1 MKKIIALAFVSLISA
16 SAFAQTKGFTAGLRL
31 GTNLSQVRGNDLS
44 ITSGNT
50 VFNFRNN
57 ENRAFGFTGGVFLRF
72 GKTFFLQPEILISQ
86 KGGKYE
92 MFNSNNNSTT
102 TVDFR
107 MTNLD
112 FPLLVGYKL
121 GNVLRINAGP
131 IASFNIGND
140 GNLGEAI
147 KEASGES
154 TDEVFKKAVLGY
166 QAGVGFDIGKINFDV
181 RYEGNVNDIIDVK
194 YKDAATASKF
204 AAKGN
209 LFQATVGFHF

>member
-1 MKKIIALAFVSLISA
+1 MKKIIILAIASFISA
-16 SAFAQTKGFTAGLRL
+16 STFAQTKGFTAGLRL

-44 ITSGNT
+44 FTSGNT

-57 ENRAFGFTGGVFLRF
+57 EDRAFGFVGGVFLRF
-72 GKTFFLQPEILISQ
+72 GRTVFLQPEILVSQ
-86 KGGKYE
+86 KGGKYDLVTD
-92 MFNSNNNSTT
+92 NGNNTK

-112 FPLLVGYKL
+112 LPLLVGVKL

-131 IASFNIGND
+131 IATFNIGDN
-140 GNLGEAI
+140 GKLGDAI
-147 KEASGES
+147 EDARGES
-154 TDEVFKKAVLGY
+154 AESVYKKAVFGY
-166 QAGVGFDIGKINFDV
+166 QAGVGFDLGQLNFDV

-194 YKDAATASKF
+194 YKNAETASKF

-209 LFQATVGFHF
+209 SFQATIGFHF

>member
-16 SAFAQTKGFTAGLRL
+16 STFAQTKSFTAGLRL
-31 GTNLSQVRGNDLS
+31 GANLSQVRGNDLS
-44 ITSGNT
+44 FTSGNT

-72 GKTFFLQPEILISQ
+72 GKTFFIQPEILISQ

-92 MFNSNNNSTT
+92 TFSNSNNNTT

-112 FPLLVGYKL
+112 FPLLIGFKL
-121 GNVLRINAGP
+121 GDVLRINAGP

-140 GNLGEAI
+140 GNLGKAI
-147 KEASGES
+147 EDARGES
-154 TDEVFKKAVLGY
+154 AEQVFNKAVLGY

-181 RYEGNVNDIIDVK
+181 RYEGNVNDVINVK

>member
-1 MKKIIALAFVSLISA
+1 MKKIITLAIVSLISV

-44 ITSGNT
+44 MTSGNT

-57 ENRAFGFTGGVFLRF
+57 ENRAFGFVGGIFLRF
-72 GKTFFLQPEILISQ
+72 GKTVFLQPEILISQ
-86 KGGKYE
+86 KGGKYDLITD
-92 MFNSNNNSTT
+92 NGNNTKT
-102 TVDFR
+102 IDFR

-112 FPLLVGYKL
+112 LPLLIGVKL

-131 IASFNIGND
+131 IATFNIGND
-140 GNLGEAI
+140 GKLGDAI
-147 KEASGES
+147 TDAKGE
-154 TDEVFKKAVLGY
+154 TPEQIYNKAVFGY
-166 QAGVGFDIGKINFDV
+166 QAGVGFDIGQLNFDV

-194 YKDAATASKF
+194 YKSAETASKF

-209 LFQATVGFHF
+209 SFQATIGFHF